1 MMPDSHVSHFS
12 NHLNLRFSTALKFV
26 RTCLKK
32 QEALEVGHQ
41 TYLDAL
47 HRMEAWLEASSK
59 QLAVHE
65 KDITSRLGY
74 NSC

>member
-1 MMPDSHVSHFS
+1 MSMMPDSHVSHFT
-12 NHLNLRFSTALKFV
+12 NHLNLRYCTSLKFV

-47 HRMEAWLEASSK
+47 HRMENWLETSDK
-59 QLAVHE
+59 QLSVHE
-65 KDITSRLGY
+65 KDVTSRLG
-74 NSC
+74 